1 MATFAD
7 IASSPVAT
15 LYSAKFKKMDTPY
28 AEMATKIWT
37 TSGTTN
43 KAKTP
48 NNVEM
53 FTDLQNGRIKK
64 PQFNTEWE
72 ALAPIF
78 PNYSMFALFMMLHR
92 RKPGPEWATL
102 NDGFE
107 LLYHLT
113 TEGNYRTRLRWNEV
127 SSNSGLVSAGTKT
140 GNPYTGKD
148 PIIKKM
154 SEYMQVGFLGNTLF
168 SQSKVLLGGLN
179 SKRSAGDIFNLIPGI
194 MQQPLDWKAMG
205 FPPFGS
211 RSTPELIDQVRQVL
225 LKYSDPEVDLKEFL
239 EPIPSEKI
247 TLTSKAA
254 KKPTIVTDYSEL
266 PDL

>member
-7 IASSPVAT
+7 IASHPVAT
-15 LYSAKFKKMDTPY
+15 LYGAKFEKMNTPY
-28 AEMATKIWT
+28 ADMAMKIWT

-53 FTDLQNGRIKK
+53 FNKLQQGLIKK

-72 ALAPIF
+72 ELSQIF

-113 TEGNYRTRLRWNEV
+113 TTGNYRTKLRWNEV

-148 PIIKKM
+148 PIIQAMTKF
-154 SEYMQVGFLGNTLF
+154 MQVGYLGNTLF
-168 SQSKVLLGGLN
+168 SQSKTLLGGLN
-179 SKRSAGDIFNLIPGI
+179 AKRSAGDIFNLIPGY
-194 MQQPLDWKAMG
+194 MQQPLNWEAMG
-205 FPPFGS
+205 FPAFGN
-211 RSTPELIDQVRQVL
+211 RTTPELIDQVREVL
-225 LKYSDPEVDLKEFL
+225 LRYSNPEVDLTEFL
-239 EPIPSEKI
+239 EPVP
-247 TLTSKAA
+247 TSKIVSKKAA
-254 KKPTIVTDYSEL
+254 TAVPVVDYSGL